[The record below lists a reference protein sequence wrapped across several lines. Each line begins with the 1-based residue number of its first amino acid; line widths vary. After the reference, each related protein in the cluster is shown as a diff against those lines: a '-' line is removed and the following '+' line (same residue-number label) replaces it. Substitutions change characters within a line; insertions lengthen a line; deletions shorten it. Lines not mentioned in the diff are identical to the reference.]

1 MSARRRPSLLSP
13 LALARR
19 KSVRQGF
26 LGGDRTW
33 MVIGAMVWVPRLLR
47 RLFGRTSEVVASE
60 VLQPGERLVLTT
72 IPRQT
77 REQRRALKR

>member
-1 MSARRRPSLLSP
+1 
-13 LALARR
+13 
-19 KSVRQGF
+19 
-26 LGGDRTW
+26 

-47 RLFGRTSEVVASE
+47 RLFGRTPEVVASE